1 MRLACRVADV
11 NPRNRCRCRASSS
24 NSPPFAILNPFGNT
38 AIFLSITAERSSA
51 ERQKIAVMT
60 SAAVLIT
67 LLVAAV
73 IGRDILALFGISI
86 GAFRIAGGIIVL
98 LIALSMLR
106 ARPSAVH
113 HSAKEEADAQ
123 LKDNPAIFPLAIR
136 VIAGPGAIA
145 TVILYGGHARGF
157 VDLLTI
163 AAVILLMCGVLL
175 VALRMAGRLSS
186 LLGPTGINVL
196 SRLMG
201 MILAAI
207 AVEMMAGG
215 LVDLFPQLRVAA
227 ALSIPSA
234 PKY

>member
-1 MRLACRVADV
+1 MSM
-11 NPRNRCRCRASSS
+11 SSELVKFAAAL
-24 NSPPFAILNPFGNT
+24 FAILNPFGNT

-60 SAAVLIT
+60 SAAVLVT
-67 LLVAAV
+67 LPVATV

-113 HSAKEEADAQ
+113 HSAEEEADAQ
-123 LKDNPAIFPLAIR
+123 LKDNPAIFPLAIP

-145 TVILYGGHARGF
+145 TVILYAEHADGLGGA
-157 VDLLTI
+157 LTI
-163 AAVILLMCGVLL
+163 GVVILLKCGVLV
-175 VALRMAGRLSS
+175 VALCAAGRLSS
-186 LLGPTGINVL
+186 LLGPTGTNVL
-196 SRLMG
+196 TRLTG

-215 LVDLFPQLRVAA
+215 LVDLFPQLR
-227 ALSIPSA
+227 PGGG
-234 PKY
+234 